1 MEIVTFEKEMAAGV
15 ARCYNELVQP
25 MPYPRPVAREAFA
38 DFSHAQLQD
47 CTEEEILV
55 VRQAG
60 EVAGFAHVG
69 VSAPPTHKWHIE
81 GEPGVI
87 RFLSYR
93 RGERPVGAALLQ
105 AAEQWVRERERTA
118 IVAEYGGYMYPFYPF
133 PLGNISERISHVP
146 PLFGMAGYEVPEC
159 EVFFEWWG
167 FEPPEVSAPEVEVE
181 FVCKQAQTEASG
193 FKVSVAAMQGEK
205 QVGEFS
211 MVSLRE
217 DRWRP
222 QFTDWCTAGLLR
234 VADRLQGRGIGKCLM
249 ARGLA
254 EMRKAGAR
262 HAMISTD
269 WNNYRAYLFYTNFGF
284 EFLDRTFGFRK
295 ELGGTRC
302 GAEQTTIG

>member
-15 ARCYNELVQP
+15 ARCYNELVEP
-25 MPYPRPVAREAFA
+25 MPYSSPVAREAFS
-38 DFSHAQLQD
+38 DFTHAQLQG

-55 VRQAG
+55 ARDAG
-60 EVAGFAHVG
+60 EVAGFVHVG

-105 AAEQWVRERERTA
+105 AAEQWARERERTA
-118 IVAEYGGYMYPFYPF
+118 VVAEYGGYMYPFYLL
-133 PLGNISERISHVP
+133 PLGNISEQISHVP

-159 EVFFEWWG
+159 EVFFEWRD
-167 FEPPEVSAPEVEVE
+167 FQPPEVSAPDADVELL
-181 FVCKQAQTEASG
+181 CKKPQAHASG
-193 FKVSVAAMQGEK
+193 LKVSVAAVQGEE

-211 MVSLRE
+211 MLSLRE

-222 QFTDWCTAGLLR
+222 QLADWCTAGLLC
-234 VADRLQGRGIGKCLM
+234 VADRLQGRGIGKCLV
-249 ARGLA
+249 ARGLT
-254 EMRKAGAR
+254 EMRKAGLR

-269 WNNYRAYLFYTNFGF
+269 WNNWRAYLFYTNFGF
-284 EFLDRTFGFRK
+284 RFLDRTFGFRK
-295 ELGGTRC
+295 RLTAG
-302 GAEQTTIG
+302 Q